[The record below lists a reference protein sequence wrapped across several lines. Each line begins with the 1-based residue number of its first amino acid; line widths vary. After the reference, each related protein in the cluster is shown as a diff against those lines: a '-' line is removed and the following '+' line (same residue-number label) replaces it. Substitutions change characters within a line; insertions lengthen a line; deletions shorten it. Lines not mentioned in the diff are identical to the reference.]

1 MQQIKIFSPATVSNI
16 CCGFDVLGFAIDNF
30 GDELL
35 ISKSNKDGV
44 SIKKINGYSVP
55 NDRKKNTASVA
66 GQALLDYLEI
76 SQGFEIEIN
85 KNIKPGSG
93 IGSSAASAVAAVYG
107 INKLLDNPLKKE
119 ELLKFA
125 MQGEFVSGESTTE
138 GELIKGIRVNANVN
152 EYGFEITEEMVQQ
165 VEEIIGNYLENT
177 GGAENWENVK
187 GIRMNASINQMG
199 MEIPIE
205 MVQLKDKMYT
215 KISIQGQE
223 IKQGVFDGETLWST
237 NFMSMKA
244 EKNDQ
249 EDVDNIK
256 NELAEFPDP
265 FLNYKE
271 KGFSVLLMGTE
282 TVEGSDVFKIKLSK
296 KPMVVDG
303 EEVPNVSIYYFDSE
317 NFVPIMV
324 HEEVMSGPGKGMI
337 MESKMSD
344 YQEVEGLYFPF
355 SMTQGVKDQ
364 PGQPITIESI
374 ELNPSIDDSEFNFP
388 ESTEEE
394 NN

>member
-1 MQQIKIFSPATVSNI
+1 MKKLQNLFLVAIVSLLTISLNAQS
-16 CCGFDVLGFAIDNF
+16 V
-30 GDELL
+30 DE
-35 ISKSNKDGV
+35 IV
-44 SIKKINGYSVP
+44 
-55 NDRKKNTASVA
+55 
-66 GQALLDYLEI
+66 
-76 SQGFEIEIN
+76 
-85 KNIKPGSG
+85 
-93 IGSSAASAVAAVYG
+93 
-107 INKLLDNPLKKE
+107 
-119 ELLKFA
+119 
-125 MQGEFVSGESTTE
+125 
-138 GELIKGIRVNANVN
+138 
-152 EYGFEITEEMVQQ
+152 
-165 VEEIIGNYLENT
+165 GNYLENT
-177 GGAENWENVK
+177 GGVENWESVK
-187 GIRMNASINQMG
+187 GVRMNASINQMG

-249 EDVDNIK
+249 EDVDNVK

-271 KGFSVLLMGTE
+271 KGFTVELMGTE
-282 TVEGSDVFKIKLSK
+282 TVEGSDVFKIKLTK

-388 ESTEEE
+388 ESTDEE